1 MDLLIGIG
9 MLVFFGYTVATFF
22 LSKDLEPDPKF
33 YAQMLIS
40 GAGSFYLL
48 FVQNLD
54 KVKNLLSK
62 LRNKTVDNN
71 TDKKEEEALPLTT
84 DKEYMDY
91 QCLVYL
97 KKRADELKSKEALD
111 LVIKLNTLLFSS
123 GKQIQ

>member
-48 FVQNLD
+48 VVQNLD
-54 KVKNLLSK
+54 KVKELLSK
-62 LRNKTVDNN
+62 LRKKTVDNK
-71 TDKKEEEALPLTT
+71 DKKEEETLPLTT